1 LNRRDLVKMTAATCA
16 LWACGG
22 PVGAAEFKSTRA
34 DAVDLTPEK
43 WREILTPQE
52 YSVLRDAGTERA
64 FTGDLWDD
72 HEDAVFVCAGCG
84 LPLFDSKAKFD
95 SGTGW
100 PSFWEPIA
108 KDAVADR
115 VDTSLGVVR
124 TESLCA
130 RCGGHL
136 GHVFRDGPKPT
147 FLRYCIN
154 SVSLDKVPRA
164 QASGLGA
171 VQLGGVGGS
180 TP

>member
-1 LNRRDLVKMTAATCA
+1 MNRRDVVRMAAATCA

-22 PVGAAEFKSTRA
+22 KVGAAEFKSNRA
-34 DAVDLTPEK
+34 YAVDLTPEK
-43 WREILTPQE
+43 WREILSPQE
-52 YSVLRDAGTERA
+52 YSVLRDSSTERA
-64 FTGDLWDD
+64 FSGDLWDD
-72 HEDAVFVCAGCG
+72 HEDGVFVCAGCG
-84 LPLFDSKAKFD
+84 LPLFDSKAKFE

-100 PSFWEPIA
+100 PSFWEPVA
-108 KDAVADR
+108 KDAVADK
-115 VDTSLGVVR
+115 VDTSLGVER
-124 TESLCA
+124 TESVCA

-164 QASGLGA
+164 QAAGLGA
-171 VQLGGVGGS
+171 VSLGGFPGS